1 VKKPIAAVNAAFRWK
16 RLSGASSI
24 ASPRVRCEEAVVE
37 LAVLPST
44 WCSILFKVRARLKSG
59 KRRIKMSLTAAD
71 SSGSGADQ
79 VLADVWQLASMV
91 EAQLAEALRTLT
103 DSDLEGADVVIQAD
117 LEVNRLR
124 YLIEERVTAELAPG
138 LDEDRL
144 HLLIA
149 VLYIIADLERIGD
162 HAEGI
167 AKVALM
173 LGRPPM
179 RSLPASV
186 LQLGVLVRAMLSAG
200 VRVLRD
206 RDVEG
211 ARLLVGDDDAID
223 RLYDDIYGEMIATMT
238 AEPDTVVPC
247 TYQLW
252 ATHNLER
259 IADRVTNLCE
269 RTVYLGT
276 GQIGDLNVSTY

>member
-1 VKKPIAAVNAAFRWK
+1 
-16 RLSGASSI
+16 
-24 ASPRVRCEEAVVE
+24 
-37 LAVLPST
+37 
-44 WCSILFKVRARLKSG
+44 
-59 KRRIKMSLTAAD
+59 MSLTAVD

-79 VLADVWQLASMV
+79 VLADVWQLASKV
-91 EAQLAEALRTLT
+91 EAQLAEALRTLA
-103 DSDLEGADVVIQAD
+103 DSDLEGADLVVQAD

-138 LDEDRL
+138 LDEERL

-149 VLYIIADLERIGD
+149 VLYVIADLERIGD

-186 LQLGVLVRAMLSAG
+186 LQLGALVRAMLTAG
-200 VRVLRD
+200 VRVLRE

-276 GQIGDLNVSTY
+276 GRIEDLNVSTY

>member
-1 VKKPIAAVNAAFRWK
+1 
-16 RLSGASSI
+16 
-24 ASPRVRCEEAVVE
+24 
-37 LAVLPST
+37 
-44 WCSILFKVRARLKSG
+44 
-59 KRRIKMSLTAAD
+59 MSLTAAD

-79 VLADVWQLASMV
+79 VLADVWQLAAKV
-91 EAQLAEALRTLT
+91 EAQLAEAMRTLT
-103 DSDLEGADVVIQAD
+103 DSDLEGADVVVQAD
-117 LEVNRLR
+117 LEINRLR
-124 YLIEERVTAELAPG
+124 YQIEERVTAELAPG

-149 VLYIIADLERIGD
+149 VLYVISDLERIGD

>member
-1 VKKPIAAVNAAFRWK
+1 
-16 RLSGASSI
+16 
-24 ASPRVRCEEAVVE
+24 
-37 LAVLPST
+37 
-44 WCSILFKVRARLKSG
+44 
-59 KRRIKMSLTAAD
+59 MSLTAAD

-79 VLADVWQLASMV
+79 VLADVWRLAAKV
-91 EAQLAEALRTLT
+91 EAQLAEALRTLA
-103 DSDLEGADVVIQAD
+103 DSDLEGADVVVQAD
-117 LEVNRLR
+117 LEVNQLR
-124 YLIEERVTAELAPG
+124 YQIEERVTAELAPG

-149 VLYIIADLERIGD
+149 VLYVIADLERIGD

-186 LQLGVLVRAMLSAG
+186 LQLGALVRAMLTAG
-200 VRVLRD
+200 VRVLRE

-276 GQIGDLNVSTY
+276 GRIEDLNVSTY

>member
-1 VKKPIAAVNAAFRWK
+1 
-16 RLSGASSI
+16 
-24 ASPRVRCEEAVVE
+24 
-37 LAVLPST
+37 
-44 WCSILFKVRARLKSG
+44 
-59 KRRIKMSLTAAD
+59 MSLTAVD

-79 VLADVWQLASMV
+79 VLADVWQLASKV
-91 EAQLAEALRTLT
+91 EAQLAEALRTLA
-103 DSDLEGADVVIQAD
+103 DSDLEGADLVVQAD

-138 LDEDRL
+138 LDEERL

-149 VLYIIADLERIGD
+149 VLYVIADLERIGD

-186 LQLGVLVRAMLSAG
+186 LQLGTLVRAMLSAG
-200 VRVLRD
+200 VRVLRE

-238 AEPDTVVPC
+238 AQPDTVVPC

-269 RTVYLGT
+269 RAVYLGT
-276 GQIGDLNVSTY
+276 GRIEDLNVSTY

>member
-1 VKKPIAAVNAAFRWK
+1 
-16 RLSGASSI
+16 
-24 ASPRVRCEEAVVE
+24 
-37 LAVLPST
+37 
-44 WCSILFKVRARLKSG
+44 
-59 KRRIKMSLTAAD
+59 MSLTAVD

-79 VLADVWQLASMV
+79 VLEDVWQLASKV
-91 EAQLAEALRTLT
+91 EAQLAEALRTLA
-103 DSDLEGADVVIQAD
+103 DSDLEGADVVVQAD

-138 LDEDRL
+138 LDEERL

-149 VLYIIADLERIGD
+149 VLYVIADLERIGD

-186 LQLGVLVRAMLSAG
+186 LQLGTMVRAMLSAG
-200 VRVLRD
+200 VSVLRE
-206 RDVEG
+206 RDVER

-276 GQIGDLNVSTY
+276 GRIEDLNVSTY

>member
-1 VKKPIAAVNAAFRWK
+1 
-16 RLSGASSI
+16 
-24 ASPRVRCEEAVVE
+24 
-37 LAVLPST
+37 
-44 WCSILFKVRARLKSG
+44 
-59 KRRIKMSLTAAD
+59 MSLTAAD

-79 VLADVWQLASMV
+79 VLADVWRLAAKV
-91 EAQLAEALRTLT
+91 EAQLAEAMRTLT
-103 DSDLEGADVVIQAD
+103 DSDLEGADVVVQAD
-117 LEVNRLR
+117 LEINRLR
-124 YLIEERVTAELAPG
+124 YQIEERVTAELAPG

-149 VLYIIADLERIGD
+149 VLYVISDLERIGD

-276 GQIGDLNVSTY
+276 GRIGDLNVSTY

>member
-1 VKKPIAAVNAAFRWK
+1 
-16 RLSGASSI
+16 
-24 ASPRVRCEEAVVE
+24 
-37 LAVLPST
+37 
-44 WCSILFKVRARLKSG
+44 
-59 KRRIKMSLTAAD
+59 MSLTAVD

-103 DSDLEGADVVIQAD
+103 DADLEGADVVIQAD

-138 LDEDRL
+138 LDEERL

-149 VLYIIADLERIGD
+149 VLYVIADLERIGD

-186 LQLGVLVRAMLSAG
+186 LQLGAMVRAMLSAG
-200 VRVLRD
+200 VRVLRE

-211 ARLLVGDDDAID
+211 ARLLVGDDDPID

-276 GQIGDLNVSTY
+276 GRIEDLNVSTY

>member
-1 VKKPIAAVNAAFRWK
+1 
-16 RLSGASSI
+16 
-24 ASPRVRCEEAVVE
+24 
-37 LAVLPST
+37 
-44 WCSILFKVRARLKSG
+44 
-59 KRRIKMSLTAAD
+59 MSLTAAD

-91 EAQLAEALRTLT
+91 EAQLADALRTLT

-138 LDEDRL
+138 LDQDRL

-149 VLYIIADLERIGD
+149 VLYVIADLERIGD

-276 GQIGDLNVSTY
+276 GRIEDLNVSTY

>member
-1 VKKPIAAVNAAFRWK
+1 
-16 RLSGASSI
+16 
-24 ASPRVRCEEAVVE
+24 
-37 LAVLPST
+37 
-44 WCSILFKVRARLKSG
+44 
-59 KRRIKMSLTAAD
+59 MSLTAAD
-71 SSGSGADQ
+71 STGSGADQ

-124 YLIEERVTAELAPG
+124 YRIEERVTAELAPG
-138 LDEDRL
+138 LDEPQL

-149 VLYIIADLERIGD
+149 VLYVISDLERIGD
-162 HAEGI
+162 HAVGI
-167 AKVALM
+167 ARVALM

-179 RSLPASV
+179 RPLPASI
-186 LQLGVLVRAMLSAG
+186 LQLGSQVQAMLTAG
-200 VRVLRD
+200 VVVLRQ
-206 RDVEG
+206 RDVDG
-211 ARLLVGDDDAID
+211 ARRLVSEDDAID
-223 RLYDDIYGEMIATMT
+223 RLYDDIYGEMIVTMT
-238 AEPDTVVPC
+238 AQPDTVVPC

-269 RTVYLGT
+269 RAVYLGT
-276 GQIGDLNVSTY
+276 GRIEDLNVSTY

>member
-1 VKKPIAAVNAAFRWK
+1 
-16 RLSGASSI
+16 
-24 ASPRVRCEEAVVE
+24 
-37 LAVLPST
+37 
-44 WCSILFKVRARLKSG
+44 
-59 KRRIKMSLTAAD
+59 MSLTAVD

-79 VLADVWQLASMV
+79 VLEDVWQLASKV
-91 EAQLAEALRTLT
+91 EAQLAEALRTLA
-103 DSDLEGADVVIQAD
+103 DSDLEGADVVVQAD

-138 LDEDRL
+138 LDEERL
-144 HLLIA
+144 RLLIA
-149 VLYIIADLERIGD
+149 VLYVIADLERIGD

-186 LQLGVLVRAMLSAG
+186 LQLGTMVRAMLSAG
-200 VRVLRD
+200 VSVLRE
-206 RDVEG
+206 RDVER
-211 ARLLVGDDDAID
+211 ARRLVGDDDAID

-276 GQIGDLNVSTY
+276 GRIEDLNVSTY

>member
-1 VKKPIAAVNAAFRWK
+1 
-16 RLSGASSI
+16 
-24 ASPRVRCEEAVVE
+24 
-37 LAVLPST
+37 
-44 WCSILFKVRARLKSG
+44 
-59 KRRIKMSLTAAD
+59 MSLTSLD

-79 VLADVWQLASMV
+79 VLADVWQLASRV

-138 LDEDRL
+138 LEDERL

-149 VLYIIADLERIGD
+149 VLYVIADLERIGD

-186 LQLGVLVRAMLSAG
+186 LQLGTMVRAMLSAG
-200 VRVLRD
+200 VSVLRE

-276 GQIGDLNVSTY
+276 GRIEDLNVSTY

>member
-1 VKKPIAAVNAAFRWK
+1 
-16 RLSGASSI
+16 
-24 ASPRVRCEEAVVE
+24 
-37 LAVLPST
+37 
-44 WCSILFKVRARLKSG
+44 
-59 KRRIKMSLTAAD
+59 MSLTAVD

-79 VLADVWQLASMV
+79 VLADVWQLASKV
-91 EAQLAEALRTLT
+91 EAQLAEALRTLA
-103 DSDLEGADVVIQAD
+103 DSDLEGADVVVQAD
-117 LEVNRLR
+117 LKVNRLR

-138 LDEDRL
+138 LDEERL

-149 VLYIIADLERIGD
+149 VLYVIADLERIGD

-186 LQLGVLVRAMLSAG
+186 LQLGTMVRAMLSAG
-200 VRVLRD
+200 VRVLRE

-276 GQIGDLNVSTY
+276 GRIEDLNVSTY

>member
-1 VKKPIAAVNAAFRWK
+1 
-16 RLSGASSI
+16 
-24 ASPRVRCEEAVVE
+24 
-37 LAVLPST
+37 
-44 WCSILFKVRARLKSG
+44 
-59 KRRIKMSLTAAD
+59 MSLTSLD

-79 VLADVWQLASMV
+79 VLADVWQLASRV
-91 EAQLAEALRTLT
+91 EAQLAEALRTLA
-103 DSDLEGADVVIQAD
+103 DADLEGADVVVQAD

-138 LDEDRL
+138 LDEERL

-149 VLYIIADLERIGD
+149 VLYVIADLERIGD

-186 LQLGVLVRAMLSAG
+186 LQLGAMVRAMLSAG
-200 VRVLRD
+200 VRVLRE

-211 ARLLVGDDDAID
+211 ARLLVGDDDPID

-276 GQIGDLNVSTY
+276 GRIEDLNVSTY

>member
-1 VKKPIAAVNAAFRWK
+1 
-16 RLSGASSI
+16 
-24 ASPRVRCEEAVVE
+24 
-37 LAVLPST
+37 
-44 WCSILFKVRARLKSG
+44 
-59 KRRIKMSLTAAD
+59 MSLTAAD

-79 VLADVWQLASMV
+79 VLADVWRLAAKV
-91 EAQLAEALRTLT
+91 EAQLAEAMRTLT
-103 DSDLEGADVVIQAD
+103 DSDLEGADVVVQAD
-117 LEVNRLR
+117 LEINRLR
-124 YLIEERVTAELAPG
+124 YQIEERVTAELAPG

-149 VLYIIADLERIGD
+149 VLYVISDLERIGD

-186 LQLGVLVRAMLSAG
+186 LQLGVLVRAMLSTG

>member
-1 VKKPIAAVNAAFRWK
+1 
-16 RLSGASSI
+16 
-24 ASPRVRCEEAVVE
+24 
-37 LAVLPST
+37 
-44 WCSILFKVRARLKSG
+44 
-59 KRRIKMSLTAAD
+59 MSLTAAD

-79 VLADVWQLASMV
+79 VLADVWRLAAKV
-91 EAQLAEALRTLT
+91 EAQLAEALRTLA
-103 DSDLEGADVVIQAD
+103 DSDLEGADVVVQAD
-117 LEVNRLR
+117 LEINRLR
-124 YLIEERVTAELAPG
+124 YQIEERVTAELAPG

-149 VLYIIADLERIGD
+149 VLYVISDLERIGD

-211 ARLLVGDDDAID
+211 ARLLVGDDDPID

-276 GQIGDLNVSTY
+276 GRIGDLNVSTY

>member
-1 VKKPIAAVNAAFRWK
+1 
-16 RLSGASSI
+16 
-24 ASPRVRCEEAVVE
+24 
-37 LAVLPST
+37 
-44 WCSILFKVRARLKSG
+44 
-59 KRRIKMSLTAAD
+59 MSLTSLD

-79 VLADVWQLASMV
+79 VLADVWQLASRV
-91 EAQLAEALRTLT
+91 EAQLAEALRTLA
-103 DSDLEGADVVIQAD
+103 DSDLEGADVVVQAD

-138 LDEDRL
+138 LDEERL

-149 VLYIIADLERIGD
+149 VLYVIADLERIGD

-186 LQLGVLVRAMLSAG
+186 LQLGAMVRAMLSAG
-200 VRVLRD
+200 VRVLRE

-211 ARLLVGDDDAID
+211 ARLLVGDDDPID

-276 GQIGDLNVSTY
+276 GRIEDLNVSTY

>member
-1 VKKPIAAVNAAFRWK
+1 
-16 RLSGASSI
+16 
-24 ASPRVRCEEAVVE
+24 
-37 LAVLPST
+37 
-44 WCSILFKVRARLKSG
+44 
-59 KRRIKMSLTAAD
+59 
-71 SSGSGADQ
+71 
-79 VLADVWQLASMV
+79 MV
-91 EAQLAEALRTLT
+91 EAQLARALRTLAV
-103 DSDLEGADVVIQAD
+103 SDLEGADAVVRGD
-117 LEVNRLR
+117 SEVNRRR
-124 YLIEERVTAELAPG
+124 YAVEDLVTAELSQGPG
-138 LDEDRL
+138 SERL
-144 HLLIA
+144 RLLIA
-149 VLYIIADLERIGD
+149 VLYVISDLERIGD

-186 LQLGVLVRAMLSAG
+186 LQLGFLVRAMLSAG

-276 GQIGDLNVSTY
+276 GRIEDLNVSTY

>member
-1 VKKPIAAVNAAFRWK
+1 
-16 RLSGASSI
+16 
-24 ASPRVRCEEAVVE
+24 
-37 LAVLPST
+37 
-44 WCSILFKVRARLKSG
+44 
-59 KRRIKMSLTAAD
+59 MSLTAAD

-79 VLADVWQLASMV
+79 VLAEVWQLASKV
-91 EAQLAEALRTLT
+91 EAQLAEALRTLA
-103 DSDLEGADVVIQAD
+103 DSDLEGADVVVQAD

-138 LDEDRL
+138 LDEERL

-149 VLYIIADLERIGD
+149 VLYVIADLERIGD

-186 LQLGVLVRAMLSAG
+186 LQLGAMVRAMLSAG
-200 VRVLRD
+200 VRVLRE

-211 ARLLVGDDDAID
+211 ARLLVGDDDPID
-223 RLYDDIYGEMIATMT
+223 RLYDDIYGGMIATMT

-276 GQIGDLNVSTY
+276 GRIEDLNVSTY

>member
-1 VKKPIAAVNAAFRWK
+1 
-16 RLSGASSI
+16 
-24 ASPRVRCEEAVVE
+24 
-37 LAVLPST
+37 
-44 WCSILFKVRARLKSG
+44 
-59 KRRIKMSLTAAD
+59 MSLTAVD

-79 VLADVWQLASMV
+79 VLADVWQLASKV
-91 EAQLAEALRTLT
+91 EAQLAEALRTLA
-103 DSDLEGADVVIQAD
+103 DSDLEGADLVVQAD

-138 LDEDRL
+138 LDEERL

-149 VLYIIADLERIGD
+149 VLYVIADLERIGD

-186 LQLGVLVRAMLSAG
+186 LQLGTLVRAMLSAG
-200 VRVLRD
+200 VRVLRE

-238 AEPDTVVPC
+238 AQPDTVVPC

-276 GQIGDLNVSTY
+276 GRIEDLNVSTY

>member
-1 VKKPIAAVNAAFRWK
+1 
-16 RLSGASSI
+16 
-24 ASPRVRCEEAVVE
+24 
-37 LAVLPST
+37 
-44 WCSILFKVRARLKSG
+44 
-59 KRRIKMSLTAAD
+59 MSLTAAD

-79 VLADVWQLASMV
+79 VLADVWQLAAKV

-103 DSDLEGADVVIQAD
+103 DSDLEGADVVVQAD

-144 HLLIA
+144 RLLIA
-149 VLYIIADLERIGD
+149 VLYVIADLERIGD

>member
-1 VKKPIAAVNAAFRWK
+1 
-16 RLSGASSI
+16 
-24 ASPRVRCEEAVVE
+24 
-37 LAVLPST
+37 
-44 WCSILFKVRARLKSG
+44 
-59 KRRIKMSLTAAD
+59 M
-71 SSGSGADQ
+71 
-79 VLADVWQLASMV
+79 
-91 EAQLAEALRTLT
+91 LRTLA
-103 DSDLEGADVVIQAD
+103 DADLEGADAVVQAD

-124 YLIEERVTAELAPG
+124 YRIEERVTAELAPG
-138 LDEDRL
+138 LDEPQL

-149 VLYIIADLERIGD
+149 VLYVISDLERIGD

-179 RSLPASV
+179 RPLPASI
-186 LQLGVLVRAMLSAG
+186 LQLGSQVQAMLSAG
-200 VRVLRD
+200 VAVLRD

-211 ARLLVGDDDAID
+211 ARRLVGEDDAVD
-223 RLYDDIYGEMIATMT
+223 RLYDDIYGEMIVTMT
-238 AEPDTVVPC
+238 AQPDTVVPC

-269 RTVYLGT
+269 RTVYLAT
-276 GQIGDLNVSTY
+276 GRIEDLNISTY

>member
-1 VKKPIAAVNAAFRWK
+1 
-16 RLSGASSI
+16 
-24 ASPRVRCEEAVVE
+24 
-37 LAVLPST
+37 
-44 WCSILFKVRARLKSG
+44 
-59 KRRIKMSLTAAD
+59 MSLTAAD

-79 VLADVWQLASMV
+79 VLADVWRLAAKV
-91 EAQLAEALRTLT
+91 EAQLAEAMRTLT
-103 DSDLEGADVVIQAD
+103 DSDLEGADVVVQAD
-117 LEVNRLR
+117 LEINRLR
-124 YLIEERVTAELAPG
+124 YQIEERVTAELAPG

-149 VLYIIADLERIGD
+149 VLYVISDLERIGD

>member
-1 VKKPIAAVNAAFRWK
+1 
-16 RLSGASSI
+16 
-24 ASPRVRCEEAVVE
+24 
-37 LAVLPST
+37 
-44 WCSILFKVRARLKSG
+44 
-59 KRRIKMSLTAAD
+59 MSLTAAD

-79 VLADVWQLASMV
+79 VLVDVWQLASMV

-103 DSDLEGADVVIQAD
+103 DADLEGADVVVQAD
-117 LEVNRLR
+117 LEINRLR
-124 YLIEERVTAELAPG
+124 YQIEERVTAELAPG

-149 VLYIIADLERIGD
+149 VLYVISDLERIGD

-186 LQLGVLVRAMLSAG
+186 LQLGFLVRAMLSAG

-276 GQIGDLNVSTY
+276 GRIEDLNVSTY

>member
-1 VKKPIAAVNAAFRWK
+1 
-16 RLSGASSI
+16 
-24 ASPRVRCEEAVVE
+24 
-37 LAVLPST
+37 
-44 WCSILFKVRARLKSG
+44 
-59 KRRIKMSLTAAD
+59 MSLTT
-71 SSGSGADQ
+71 GGASETDR
-79 VLADVWQLASMV
+79 VLDDVWRLAATV
-91 EAQLAEALRTLT
+91 EAQLAESLRTLA
-103 DSDLEGADVVIQAD
+103 DADLEGADAVVQAD

-124 YLIEERVTAELAPG
+124 YRIEERVTAELAPG
-138 LDEDRL
+138 LDEPQL

-149 VLYIIADLERIGD
+149 VLYVISDLERIGD

-179 RSLPASV
+179 RPLPASI
-186 LQLGVLVRAMLSAG
+186 LQLGSQVQAMLSAG
-200 VRVLRD
+200 VAVLRD

-211 ARLLVGDDDAID
+211 ARRLVGEDDAVD
-223 RLYDDIYGEMIATMT
+223 RLYDDIYGEMIVTMT
-238 AEPDTVVPC
+238 AQPDTVVPC

-269 RTVYLGT
+269 RTVYLAT
-276 GQIGDLNVSTY
+276 GRIEDLNISTY

>member
-1 VKKPIAAVNAAFRWK
+1 
-16 RLSGASSI
+16 
-24 ASPRVRCEEAVVE
+24 
-37 LAVLPST
+37 
-44 WCSILFKVRARLKSG
+44 
-59 KRRIKMSLTAAD
+59 MSLTAAD

-79 VLADVWQLASMV
+79 VLADVWQLAAKV

-103 DSDLEGADVVIQAD
+103 DSDLEGADVVVQAD

-149 VLYIIADLERIGD
+149 VLYVIADLERIGD

>member
-1 VKKPIAAVNAAFRWK
+1 
-16 RLSGASSI
+16 
-24 ASPRVRCEEAVVE
+24 
-37 LAVLPST
+37 
-44 WCSILFKVRARLKSG
+44 
-59 KRRIKMSLTAAD
+59 MSLTAAD

-79 VLADVWQLASMV
+79 VLAEVWQLASKV
-91 EAQLAEALRTLT
+91 EAQLAEALRTLA
-103 DSDLEGADVVIQAD
+103 DSDLEGADVVVQAD

-149 VLYIIADLERIGD
+149 VLYVIADLERIGD

-186 LQLGVLVRAMLSAG
+186 LQLGAMVRAMLSAG
-200 VRVLRD
+200 VRVLRE

-211 ARLLVGDDDAID
+211 ARLLVGDDDPID

-276 GQIGDLNVSTY
+276 GRIEDLNVSTY